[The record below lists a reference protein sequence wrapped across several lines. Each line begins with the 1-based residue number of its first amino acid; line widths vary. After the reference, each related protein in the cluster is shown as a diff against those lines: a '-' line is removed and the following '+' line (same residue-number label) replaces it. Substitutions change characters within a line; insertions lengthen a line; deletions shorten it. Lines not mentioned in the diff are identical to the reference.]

1 VNGLEP
7 PVSGDRLARWLLHI
21 YPRPWR
27 DRYGDEFLALV
38 ADTGLTWSGALD
50 IAAAALVQ
58 RSRYWWMLSLGRVK
72 VDIAPGS
79 TFGPANAREFG
90 QMLAEV
96 AVALA
101 MMAVTVVALGRL
113 GLLPPWEGNGIANVA
128 ALMWATQIWVSWLQF
143 PQPPSGVD
151 RVALVFGRFVAAI
164 LVTGAAWSIGGTLVL
179 QGIPL
184 PADAVAYTCLF
195 GFFLA
200 AAARACARLLR
211 TSYRVRR
218 ASATP
223 PSWISWLEI
232 RIWTAAGFGLF
243 VLAGMMDTDSTRTT
257 FWTCSCL
264 CYGWL
269 GLMRLKS
276 QQRTLA
282 RV

>member
-1 VNGLEP
+1 
-7 PVSGDRLARWLLHI
+7 VSDDRLARWLLHI

-38 ADTGLTWSGALD
+38 ADTGLTWRGALD

-58 RSRYWWMLSLGRVK
+58 RSRYWWRLSLGRVK
-72 VDIAPGS
+72 QDIAPGS

-101 MMAVTVVALGRL
+101 MMAVTVVALGSV
-113 GLLPPWEGNGIANVA
+113 GVVPPWGSNGISNIA
-128 ALMWATQIWVSWLQF
+128 ALTWVTHVGMVWLQF
-143 PQPPSGVD
+143 PQPPSAVD
-151 RVALVFGRFVAAI
+151 RIALVFGTFVAAM
-164 LVTGAAWSIGGTLVL
+164 LLTGAAWLVGGVLVL
-179 QGIPL
+179 QVVPL
-184 PADAVAYTCLF
+184 PAEAVAYTCLF

-200 AAARACARLLR
+200 ATARACARLVR
-211 TSYRVRR
+211 DSNRSRR

-223 PSWISWLEI
+223 TSWISWFEMKL
-232 RIWTAAGFGLF
+232 WTAAGFGLF

-257 FWTCSCL
+257 FWTCSGL
-264 CYGWL
+264 CYVWL
-269 GLMRLKS
+269 GLLRLKS

-282 RV
+282 GV